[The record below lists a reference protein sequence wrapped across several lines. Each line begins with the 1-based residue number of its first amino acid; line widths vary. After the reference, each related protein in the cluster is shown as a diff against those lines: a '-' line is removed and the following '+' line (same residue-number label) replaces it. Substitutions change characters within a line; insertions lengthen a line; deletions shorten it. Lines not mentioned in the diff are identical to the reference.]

1 MTPKQ
6 RDAIRLRDAAV
17 YKLRAEGVFERVKG
31 IGPCLTWRGNGL
43 SFSLRT
49 PFQKLRH
56 QRPDPYVIWLAG
68 PPPENLPYGLDIWT
82 ELGKVLNIEWADDRT
97 FVLVSFRR
105 GSWEARVRA
114 FDKTG

>member
-17 YKLRAEGVFERVKG
+17 YKLRAEGAFERVKG

-43 SFSLRT
+43 SLFLRT

-56 QRPDPYVIWLAG
+56 QQPDPHVIWLAG
-68 PPPENLPYGLDIWT
+68 PPPENLSYGLDIWT
-82 ELGKVLNIEWADDRT
+82 NLGKVLNIEWADDQT

-114 FDKTG
+114 FDKNG